1 MRLENKVALITGA
14 GSGIGRAT
22 AVRFAQEG
30 ARVLAT
36 DVSLSAVQTVCDQ
49 IAGSGG
55 HAAAY
60 KLDVSQESDW
70 SAVLSAA
77 TGDHGAVDVLVNN
90 AGIASF
96 QPLHATSVE
105 DWRRIMATNLDGVFI
120 GCRTVIPTMN
130 DGGSVINVSSMFALV
145 ATLNGGG
152 YEASKGGVK
161 MLSKAFALELAAS
174 GSRTRVNSIHPG
186 GVETEMFRTVL
197 QSGDEQA
204 AEMQAFVDA
213 HPLGRLAQPEE
224 IAAAILFLASDESRF
239 MTGSELVI
247 DGGYTAR

>member
-22 AVRFAQEG
+22 ALRFAQEG
-30 ARVLAT
+30 ATVLAT
-36 DVSLSAVQTVCDQ
+36 DISLSAVQTVCDQ
-49 IAGSGG
+49 IASSGG
-55 HAAAY
+55 RAAAY
-60 KLDVSQESDW
+60 KLDVSLESDW
-70 SAVLSAA
+70 NAVLGAA

-90 AGIASF
+90 AGLVLA
-96 QPLHATSVE
+96 QTLQATTLE
-105 DWRRIMATNLDGVFI
+105 DWRRMMATNLDGVFI
-120 GCRTVIPTMN
+120 GCRTAIPTMN
-130 DGGSVINVSSMFALV
+130 DGGSVINVSSILALV
-145 ATLNGGG
+145 ATVNGGG

-161 MLSKAFALELAAS
+161 MLSKAFALELAAA

-186 GVETEMFRTVL
+186 GVETEMFRSVL
-197 QSGDEQA
+197 RSGDQQA
-204 AEMQAFVDA
+204 EDMQAFVDA